1 MTTKREFLAGSAAL
15 LAASAAMGRDSR
27 DPASSKRV
35 VSVDVVVYN
44 DLYPEACAF
53 AAAATARGAI
63 ALPILGDAGVLWY
76 GTLRKLVAD
85 GKRRIAGM
93 GTYTDSFILET
104 LGRDER
110 LRMRQLCRHEC
121 RGSRLV
127 SWELT

>member
-1 MTTKREFLAGSAAL
+1 MITKREFLAGSAAL
-15 LAASAAMGRDSR
+15 LAASAALSQDSS
-27 DPASSKRV
+27 DSASRSRV
-35 VSVDVVVYN
+35 ASVDLVVYN

-53 AAAATARGAI
+53 AAAAAARGAV
-63 ALPILGDAGVLWY
+63 ALPIRGDAGVLWY
-76 GTLRKLVAD
+76 GTLRKLIAD

-93 GTYTDSFILET
+93 GTHTDSFILET
-104 LGRDER
+104 LGREER